1 MSALVPTDEAPPTR
15 FLRFCTSLL
24 IDEEGCHSCIWFH
37 TSYMLSSDSWQAI
50 ALAGLVLS
58 GFSGIAS
65 GPWAAVVFTML
76 YGGAVLSIL
85 RL

>member
-1 MSALVPTDEAPPTR
+1 
-15 FLRFCTSLL
+15 
-24 IDEEGCHSCIWFH
+24 
-37 TSYMLSSDSWQAI
+37 MLSSDSWQAI

-58 GFSGIAS
+58 GFAGIAS
-65 GPWAAVVFTML
+65 GPWAAVLFTVL